1 MRVLIENL
9 QDKIEVT
16 DDMQDLIK
24 KAVETSFSVEKFSI
38 PSEISVM
45 LVDNRYIRE
54 INKEHRE
61 IDKPTDVLSFPIVDM
76 YDGVIKSDE
85 GDFDFDEEVLV
96 LGDIIVSLEMTEM
109 QAEEYGHSFERE
121 LAFLITHGVFHL
133 LGYDHDSTEREEK
146 MLSKQYAVLEALN
159 LSR

>member
-76 YDGVIKSDE
+76 YDGVINSDE

-96 LGDIIVSLEMTEM
+96 LGDIIVSLEMAKL